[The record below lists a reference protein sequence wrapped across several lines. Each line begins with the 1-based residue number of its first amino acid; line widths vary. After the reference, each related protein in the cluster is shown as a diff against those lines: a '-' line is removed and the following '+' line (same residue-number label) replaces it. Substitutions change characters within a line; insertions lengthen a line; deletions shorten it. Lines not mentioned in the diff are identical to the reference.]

1 MAGGRPPIVT
11 EVCCD
16 QAEVGQP
23 EEEDVE
29 QYVGLDVSLEQ
40 TSICVIDESGKTLWQ
55 GKCASTPEAIAAAIR
70 TRAPEV
76 TRVGLESGPLSAW
89 HWHELKK
96 LGFPVVCLDARHAKA
111 ALSMQL
117 NKSDRN
123 DARGLAQI
131 VRTGWYREVM
141 VKSMDSQLVRSLL
154 TTRAQ
159 FVRMRVDLANQIRG
173 VLKPFGLVAGKGSGQ
188 PFVER
193 VRTLVAGGPLQEVA
207 ETLLSAWQAI
217 NSQISTL
224 SHRLIVVARQDQ
236 AVKRLM
242 TAPGVGVLVAL
253 TYASVID
260 DPQRFAKSSSVGAYV
275 GLTPR
280 RFQSGEDDYT
290 GHISKHGDALLRT
303 YLFEAAGII
312 LHRVAKWSALK
323 AWGTRLAKRIGAKKA
338 TVAVARKL
346 AGILHR
352 MWKDGSEFRWSAQDA
367 KAA

>member
-11 EVCCD
+11 EACGD
-16 QAEVGQP
+16 QADVGQT

-40 TSICVIDESGKTLWQ
+40 TSICVVDASGKTLWQ

-70 TRAPEV
+70 ARAPEV
-76 TRVGLESGPLSAW
+76 ARIGLESGPLSAW

-96 LGFPVVCLDARHAKA
+96 LGLPVVCLDARHAKA

-159 FVRMRVDLANQIRG
+159 LVHMRVDLANQIRG

-207 ETLLSAWQAI
+207 AALLAAWQAI
-217 NSQISTL
+217 NGQISVL
-224 SHRLIVVARQDQ
+224 SRRLIVMARQDK

-253 TYASVID
+253 IYASVID

-275 GLTPR
+275 GLTP
-280 RFQSGEDDYT
+280 S
-290 GHISKHGDALLRT
+290 LLRSVC
-303 YLFEAAGII
+303 EAAG
-312 LHRVAKWSALK
+312 
-323 AWGTRLAKRIGAKKA
+323 G
-338 TVAVARKL
+338 
-346 AGILHR
+346 
-352 MWKDGSEFRWSAQDA
+352 
-367 KAA
+367 

>member
-1 MAGGRPPIVT
+1 MAGGRSSNVT
-11 EVCCD
+11 EACCD
-16 QAEVGQP
+16 RAEVGQT

-40 TSICVIDESGKTLWQ
+40 TLICVVDASGKTLWQ

-70 TRAPEV
+70 ARAPEAA
-76 TRVGLESGPLSAW
+76 RIGLESGPLSAW
-89 HWHELKK
+89 HWHELRK
-96 LGFPVVCLDARHAKA
+96 LGLPVICLDARHAKA

-117 NKSDRN
+117 NKSDCN

-141 VKSMDSQLVRSLL
+141 VKSMDIQLVRSLL
-154 TTRAQ
+154 TARAQ
-159 FVRMRVDLANQIRG
+159 LVRMRVDLANQIRG
-173 VLKPFGLVAGKGSGQ
+173 VLKPFGLVAGKGGGQ

-207 ETLLSAWQAI
+207 EALLSAWQAI
-217 NSQISTL
+217 NGQISTL
-224 SHRLIVVARQDQ
+224 SRRLVIIARQDK

-280 RFQSGEDDYT
+280 RFQSG
-290 GHISKHGDALLRT
+290 
-303 YLFEAAGII
+303 
-312 LHRVAKWSALK
+312 
-323 AWGTRLAKRIGAKKA
+323 
-338 TVAVARKL
+338 
-346 AGILHR
+346 
-352 MWKDGSEFRWSAQDA
+352 
-367 KAA
+367 